1 MALEVAT
8 YEQILTILTQLATNY
23 TNLFDVYYDMFYN
36 QTPKDLVLQIYD
48 EEGNLNVVA
57 IPNRAKDRAYILNGD
72 GSPNGT
78 VSALKGSTYQDLT
91 NGEYYLNLD
100 GSTTG
105 WTKLVAKANLD
116 EIIMQGGINP
126 EGAVTAGKGTLYS
139 DTQNGVLY
147 IKTTGTGS
155 TGWINVSADIGN
167 TANTDLSNL
176 SNIGEAHFANPSL
189 SNLNGTGQ
197 AIIDAKENLSNKVTT
212 LNNSSTNYPTTGAVY
227 KFVTDGLAL
236 KENLSNKVTTL
247 TASSTDAQY
256 PSARFVY
263 NSLNLK
269 EDKAN
274 KVTTLTASSTDT
286 QYPSAKAVYNSIKNS
301 LPSLPIPD
309 GRMKFLYALNN
320 TMGWEDYYTYF
331 TELPSS
337 GTINLATNS
346 LNYISPRGAVI
357 LNLPSPDASE
367 GLNQILVQVNLTT
380 IYSIN
385 VGTSHFFNGKIP
397 NLSTVGGYNLI
408 YEYDEINRVWVCGWM
423 RKS

>member
-36 QTPKDLVLQIYD
+36 QTPKDLALQIYD

-57 IPNRAKDRAYILNGD
+57 IPNRAKDRTYILNGN
-72 GSPNGT
+72 GNPNGS
-78 VSALKGSTYQDLT
+78 VGAAKGSTYQDLT

-105 WTKLVAKANLD
+105 WTKLIAKANLD

-147 IKTTGTGS
+147 IKTTSTGN

-176 SNIGEAHFANPSL
+176 SSIGEAHFANPSL
-189 SNLNGTGQ
+189 SNLSSAGQ
-197 AIIDAKENLSNKVTT
+197 TIIDSKENVSNKAATIT
-212 LNNSSTNYPTTGAVY
+212 GSDTSYPTSGAVY
-227 KFVTDGLAL
+227 RFVTDGLAL
-236 KENLSNKVTTL
+236 KENLSNKVATL
-247 TASSTDAQY
+247 NASSTDAQY
-256 PSARFVY
+256 PSAKLVY
-263 NSLNLK
+263 DSLNLK

-274 KVTTLTASSTDT
+274 KVTTVSASSTDT
-286 QYPSAKAVYNSIKNS
+286 QYPSAKSVYDFGR
-301 LPSLPIPD
+301 LLVPSQPETRTKVLSSN
-309 GRMKFLYALNN
+309 GTNN
-320 TMGWEDYYTYF
+320 TWLDFYDYF
-331 TELPSS
+331 TSLPSS
-337 GTINLATNS
+337 GNINLVTNS
-346 LNYISPRGAVI
+346 LNYISPAGAVTFV
-357 LNLPSPDASE
+357 LPDVSTSSI
-367 GLNQILVQVNLTT
+367 LNQILVQIDLSTV
-380 IYSIN
+380 YSIN
-385 VGTSHFFNGKIP
+385 VGTIHFFNGKTP
-397 NLSTVGGYNLI
+397 DLSTTGSYNLI
-408 YEYDEINRVWVCGWM
+408 YEYDEIKNVWVCGWM